1 MIAIKIIGIA
11 AEYDPFTNGHA
22 DHIRRTR
29 LAAGEYCA
37 VVSVM
42 SGSFTQRGEPACV
55 GKFARAKAAV
65 AGGADLVLELPADF
79 ALASAERFAFGAVS
93 VLDALGCVDMM
104 SFGSESG
111 DAAELAETAAVLLDP
126 AMDALIR
133 DELSHGASYAAARQ
147 RAAEKLAGR
156 KLPALAR
163 PNDILAIEYIKAM
176 RRLGSAMEPLAL
188 LREGAHDADDAV
200 FPSASVLR
208 ARLRI
213 GESVDGMTPP
223 ACAEIIAAEVASGR
237 EPVSPEALET
247 AVLAVLRRME
257 LSDFLALPDAGDGL
271 AERML
276 KAAAKA
282 RTLSELYELTK
293 TRRLA
298 MSRIR
303 RAAMCALL
311 GVTAESR
318 AASPGYIRV
327 LAANEKGRAV
337 LKKKTRRLPLI
348 TKAASAKK
356 LEGAALREFLLDV
369 RASDLR
375 SLGRPAPEA
384 RIAGEDWLTSPY
396 MA

>member
-1 MIAIKIIGIA
+1 
-11 AEYDPFTNGHA
+11 
-22 DHIRRTR
+22 
-29 LAAGEYCA
+29 
-37 VVSVM
+37 
-42 SGSFTQRGEPACV
+42 
-55 GKFARAKAAV
+55 
-65 AGGADLVLELPADF
+65 
-79 ALASAERFAFGAVS
+79 VS

-104 SFGSESG
+104 SFGSESS
-111 DAAELAETAAVLLDP
+111 DAAELVETAAVLLDP
-126 AMDALIR
+126 AIDALIR

-147 RAAEKLAGR
+147 RAAEKLAGK

-163 PNDILAIEYIKAM
+163 PNDILGIEYIKAM
-176 RRLGSAMEPLAL
+176 RRLGSSMEPLAL

-208 ARLRI
+208 VRLRR

-223 ACAEIIAAEVASGR
+223 ACAEIIKAEVASGR

-247 AVLAVLRRME
+247 AALAVLRRME
-257 LSDFLALPDAGDGL
+257 LNDFLALPDAGDGL

-276 KAAAKA
+276 KAASKA
-282 RTLSELYELTK
+282 RTLEELYELTK

-318 AASPGYIRV
+318 AAAPGYIRV